1 MDILKLINN
10 LGSENIESLINL
22 ASNLFNNKSS
32 PPPQTNEP
40 PPQTNFDATNP
51 YWSLPTYSAQN
62 ENNSTTQCIVPSQNS
77 QNYSKNENN
86 QSNFLEIIK
95 VVLPLLLNKQS
106 NSQPQQPPQQ
116 QISTQNSTSEIL
128 KLKRTK

>member
-1 MDILKLINN
+1 MDILKLISN
-10 LGSENIESLINL
+10 LGSENIENLINL
-22 ASNLFNNKSS
+22 ASNFFQNKS
-32 PPPQTNEP
+32 PPPQTHEP

-77 QNYSKNENN
+77 QNTNKTNDN
-86 QSNFLEIIK
+86 QSNFLKIIK

-106 NSQPQQPPQQ
+106 NTPSQQPQQQV
-116 QISTQNSTSEIL
+116 STQNSTSEIL
-128 KLKRTK
+128 KLKKTK